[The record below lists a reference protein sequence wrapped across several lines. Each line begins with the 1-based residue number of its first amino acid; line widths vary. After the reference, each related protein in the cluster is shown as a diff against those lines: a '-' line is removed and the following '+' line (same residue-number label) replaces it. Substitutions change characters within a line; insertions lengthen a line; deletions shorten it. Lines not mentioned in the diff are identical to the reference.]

1 MTKEQIELIEKLY
14 LSIQNDA
21 SPKIE
26 KNLKGLQ
33 RKTVDFY
40 NYCFEKYGY
49 NNKIQMSELI
59 KLKHQFKLSDVSGIF
74 NEWKKRGLCSIF
86 KKANGIRIE
95 YIILHG
101 AGKISDNIVT
111 KIPNLF

>member
-14 LSIQNDA
+14 LSIQNEA
-21 SPKIE
+21 TPKME
-26 KNLKGLQ
+26 TNLKRLHK
-33 RKTVDFY
+33 KTIDFY

-49 NNKIQMSELI
+49 NNKIPMPELI
-59 KLKHQFKLSDVSGIF
+59 KLKHEFKLSDVSGIF

-95 YIILHG
+95 HIILHN
-101 AGKISDNIVT
+101 AGKISNNINA